1 MNGLA
6 LAATAAKDALKHAVD
21 SAVCT
26 ADGTHVTLPSSI
38 CIRETDQD
46 ARSYCVSYPEPSAH
60 RRTRTMR
67 SAMQTARDSMYAR
80 KLQNEV
86 IKESRTMGNTVRGIS
101 KPVFRARSAKLSAVG

>member
-1 MNGLA
+1 MSGLAA
-6 LAATAAKDALKHAVD
+6 LAATAAKDAKHAVC
-21 SAVCT
+21 STVCT
-26 ADGTHVTLPSSI
+26 ADGTQGTLPSSA

-46 ARSYCVSYPEPSAH
+46 AHSFCVSYSEPRH
-60 RRTRTMR
+60 RTRPMR
-67 SAMQTARDSMYAR
+67 SAMQTARDAMYAR